1 MKEYIIFDFDNTLVD
16 SLGYWAKTEFKQLFI
31 MYGKKPDKRFKK
43 LKSGTSNAQAAQ
55 IFIDLAGVDITVEE
69 VFEKTAEFMQ
79 HYYTHNVKMIKGA
92 KEYLQSLKEQGKKIV
107 IASATQKEL
116 LMVALKHF
124 GLDWVDYVYSESTLN
139 LGKNDVRFFESILKD
154 LNTTSENVLLFEDSL
169 TSVKNARKNNIECIS
184 VIHKYNRK
192 SKKEF
197 KQVSTLTIKN
207 YNDKKL
213 KNLSI

>member
-16 SLGYWAKTEFKQLFI
+16 SLGYWAKTEFKQLFYI
-31 MYGKKPDKRFKK
+31 YGKKPDKRFKK
-43 LKSGTSNAQAAQ
+43 LKSGTSNAEAAQ

-69 VFEKTAEFMQ
+69 VFSKTASLME

-92 KEYLQSLKEQGKKIV
+92 KEYLLSLKEQGKKIV
-107 IASATQKEL
+107 VASATNKPL

-154 LNTTSENVLLFEDSL
+154 LNTTSDNVLLFEDSL
-169 TSVKNARKNNIECIS
+169 TSIKNARKNNIECVG
-184 VIHKYNRK
+184 VIHRFNRGH
-192 SKKEF
+192 KKEF
-197 KQVSTLTIKN
+197 ASCCKLVIKN
-207 YNDKKL
+207 YKTKKL
-213 KNLSI
+213 NNLNI